1 MLIKWKSEFA
11 IDNGIID
18 DDHKEI
24 IGNLNSIIA
33 APLTGTSAGQLV
45 AMIDDLHEVAARH
58 FEREEHLQELL
69 NFPDSVVH
77 KAEHLELLESLV
89 QIGKSLRDIPPDMS
103 PEHSGRLKAFLYKWI
118 LSHIVHSDLKMQ
130 PYLQV
135 AAA

>member
-33 APLTGTSAGQLV
+33 ALLTGTNAGQLV

-58 FEREEHLQELL
+58 FEREERLQELL